1 MERVQAQ
8 VEELPENR
16 VRLTVQVPSHDVHHA
31 VEHAA
36 DDLAQSVK
44 VPGFR
49 KGKVPRQVLLQRV
62 GRERLMT
69 EAVESHIGGWFWNAA
84 ARSRVRPVEQPEY
97 DFELPTAEDQD
108 WEFTATV
115 AVQAK
120 PELPDWKDLEVGVAE
135 VEVPEEL
142 VQAELDALRATVAE
156 LVPVEGRPV
165 APDDT
170 VVVDLVA
177 EDETRRDY
185 VVDLGGGAVV
195 EEVER
200 GLVGMSPGE
209 TKEISFE
216 LAEGSTQSLSATV
229 KEIKEKVLPPLDDD
243 LAKAATEFETFAE
256 LRADIESRLREQIE
270 EEIETQF
277 RANAADA
284 LVAASKVDAAGPLV
298 DARTRELLRSFARQV
313 EARGVQLETF
323 LAMTGQQPE
332 ELVARLHDDA
342 QRSVARE
349 LVLDAVAEQLG
360 LDVPDSDVEELVR
373 EQAEALGDDTEEM
386 LVALRES
393 GRFESLREDLRLRKA
408 LDQVAADV
416 KRIPLA
422 QAEAREAIWTPDKE
436 NPPTETK
443 LWTPD
448 QPPPDQH
455 YTEGARS

>member
-1 MERVQAQ
+1 MQTQ

-36 DDLAQSVK
+36 DDLSQSVK

-84 ARSRVRPVEQPEY
+84 ARTRLRPVAQPEY
-97 DFELPTAEDQD
+97 DFVLPDSADED

-120 PELPDWKDLEVGVAE
+120 PELPDWTQLEVGVAD

-170 VVVDLVA
+170 VILDLVA
-177 EDETRRDY
+177 ADETRHDY
-185 VVDLGGGAVV
+185 VVELGRGAVV
-195 EEVER
+195 EEIER
-200 GLVGMSPGE
+200 SLVGMTAGE

-216 LAEGSTQSLSATV
+216 LADGSTQSVTATV
-229 KEIKEKVLPPLDDD
+229 KEIKEKMLPSLDDD
-243 LAKAATEFETFAE
+243 LARSASEFETLAE

-270 EEIETQF
+270 DEVETRF
-277 RANAADA
+277 RSDVADA
-284 LVAASKVDAAGPLV
+284 LVGASKFEAAGPLV
-298 DARTRELLRSFARQV
+298 EARTRELLNGFARQV
-313 EARGVQLETF
+313 ESRGVQLETF

-332 ELVARLHDDA
+332 ELVARLRDEA
-342 QRSVARE
+342 QRSVGRE
-349 LVLDAVAEQLG
+349 LVLDAVADQLE
-360 LDVPDSDVEELVR
+360 LEVPDAQVEELVR
-373 EQAEALGDDTEEM
+373 EQAESLGDDADQM
-386 LVALRES
+386 LVSLRDS
-393 GRFESLREDLRLRKA
+393 GRFETLRDDLQLREA
-408 LDQVAADV
+408 LDRVAAEV

-448 QPPPDQH
+448 QQQSQ
-455 YTEGARS
+455 GARS

>member
-1 MERVQAQ
+1 MQTQ

-36 DDLAQSVK
+36 DDLSQSVK

-84 ARSRVRPVEQPEY
+84 ARTRLRPVAQPEY
-97 DFELPTAEDQD
+97 DFVLPDSADED

-120 PELPDWKDLEVGVAE
+120 PELPDWTQLEVGVAD

-170 VVVDLVA
+170 VILDLVA
-177 EDETRRDY
+177 ADETRHDY
-185 VVDLGGGAVV
+185 VVELGRGAVV
-195 EEVER
+195 EEIER
-200 GLVGMSPGE
+200 SLVGMTAGE

-216 LAEGSTQSLSATV
+216 LADGSTQSVTATV
-229 KEIKEKVLPPLDDD
+229 KEIKEKMLPPLDDD
-243 LAKAATEFETFAE
+243 LARSASEFETLAE
-256 LRADIESRLREQIE
+256 LRADIESRLHEQIE
-270 EEIETQF
+270 EEVETRF
-277 RANAADA
+277 RSDVADA
-284 LVAASKVDAAGPLV
+284 LVGASKFEAAGPLV
-298 DARTRELLRSFARQV
+298 EARTRELLNGFARQV
-313 EARGVQLETF
+313 ESRGVQLETF

-332 ELVARLHDDA
+332 ELVARLRDEA
-342 QRSVARE
+342 QRSVGRE
-349 LVLDAVAEQLG
+349 LVLDAVADQLE
-360 LDVPDSDVEELVR
+360 LEVPDAQVEELVR
-373 EQAEALGDDTEEM
+373 EQAEALGDDADQM
-386 LVALRES
+386 LVSLRDS
-393 GRFESLREDLRLRKA
+393 GRFETLRDDLQLREA
-408 LDQVAADV
+408 LDRVAAEV

-448 QPPPDQH
+448 QQQSQ
-455 YTEGARS
+455 GARS

>member
-1 MERVQAQ
+1 LNGAVQTQ
-8 VEELPENR
+8 VEELPQNR

-36 DDLAQSVK
+36 EDLAQSVK

-69 EAVESHIGGWFWNAA
+69 EAVESHIGSWFWNAA
-84 ARSRVRPVEQPEY
+84 ARTRVRPVEQPEY
-97 DFELPTAEDQD
+97 DFELPDSADED

-120 PELPDWKDLEVGVAE
+120 PELPDWKQLEVGIAE
-135 VEVPEEL
+135 VEVPGEL
-142 VQAELDALRATVAE
+142 VQHELDALRATVAE

-185 VVDLGGGAVV
+185 VIELGRGAVV
-195 EEVER
+195 EEIEQ
-200 GLVGMSPGE
+200 GLVGMSAGE
-209 TKEISFE
+209 TKDMSFE
-216 LAEGSTQSLSATV
+216 LADGSTQSLAATV

-243 LAKAATEFETFAE
+243 LARAASEFETFAE
-256 LRADIESRLREQIE
+256 LRTDVESHLREQIGE
-270 EEIETQF
+270 EVETRF
-277 RANAADA
+277 RADAADA
-284 LVAASKVDAAGPLV
+284 LVAASRVAAAGPLV
-298 DARTRELLRSFARQV
+298 ESRTRELLRGFARQV

-332 ELVARLHDDA
+332 ELVARLRDEA
-342 QRSVARE
+342 ERSVARE
-349 LVLDAVAEQLG
+349 LVLDAVADQLE
-360 LDVPDSDVEELVR
+360 LDVPDAEVEELVR
-373 EQAEALGDDTEEM
+373 EQAESLDDDPEEL
-386 LVALRES
+386 LVVLRES
-393 GRFESLREDLRLRKA
+393 GRFESLREDLRLRQA
-408 LDQVAADV
+408 LDRVAADV

-448 QPPPDQH
+448 QPQE
-455 YTEGARS
+455 TEGARS

>member
-1 MERVQAQ
+1 MDRMQTQ

-36 DDLAQSVK
+36 EDLSQSVK

-84 ARSRVRPVEQPEY
+84 ARTRLRPVAQPEY
-97 DFELPTAEDQD
+97 DFELPDSADED

-120 PELPDWKDLEVGVAE
+120 PELPDWTQLEVGVAD

-170 VVVDLVA
+170 VILDLVA
-177 EDETRRDY
+177 ADETRHDY
-185 VVDLGGGAVV
+185 VVELGRGAVV
-195 EEVER
+195 EEIER
-200 GLVGMSPGE
+200 SLVGMSAGE

-216 LAEGSTQSLSATV
+216 LADGSTQSVTATV
-229 KEIKEKVLPPLDDD
+229 KEIKEKMLPPLDDD
-243 LAKAATEFETFAE
+243 LARSASEFETLAE

-270 EEIETQF
+270 DEVETRF
-277 RANAADA
+277 RSDVADA
-284 LVAASKVDAAGPLV
+284 LVGASKFEAAGPLV
-298 DARTRELLRSFARQV
+298 EARTRELLNGFARQV
-313 EARGVQLETF
+313 ESRGVQLETF

-332 ELVARLHDDA
+332 ELVARLRDEA
-342 QRSVARE
+342 QRSVGRE
-349 LVLDAVAEQLG
+349 LVLDAVADQLG
-360 LDVPDSDVEELVR
+360 LEIPDAQVEELVR
-373 EQAEALGDDTEEM
+373 EQAEALGDDADQM
-386 LVALRES
+386 LVSLRDS
-393 GRFESLREDLRLRKA
+393 GRFETLRDDLQLREA
-408 LDQVAADV
+408 LDRVAAEV

-448 QPPPDQH
+448 QQQSQ
-455 YTEGARS
+455 GARS